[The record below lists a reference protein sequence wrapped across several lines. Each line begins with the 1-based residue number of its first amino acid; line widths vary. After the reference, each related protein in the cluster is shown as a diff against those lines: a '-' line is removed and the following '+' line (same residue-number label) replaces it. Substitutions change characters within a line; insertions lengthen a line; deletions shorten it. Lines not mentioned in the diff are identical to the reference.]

1 MCRVRTV
8 GPWRT
13 PWSAG
18 VGPRSGCVVHES
30 VGVGHAGA
38 GRGHRRWFVSRADL
52 PAWWPAAV
60 PFRGSCQPGGRPV
73 FVYDVSRPGIGPGQR
88 HGRRPPHSTYATRSK
103 GNIPCPPDNTATARC
118 RCSCATYPGPVSAQ
132 VSGMVASC
140 STRRMR
146 RVPRGTS
153 RAPRATHG
161 DGPVLV
167 FVCDVS
173 RPRPRYQPR
182 PAAWPPPAPP
192 DAYDAFQR
200 NTRAPRTTPRR
211 PGCLVPLGSSR
222 PGVPPAAT
230 GRAPPAPETTRDRS
244 SRSAT
249 PGGPE
254 APPPTG
260 QTAPIQRA
268 RTTIPAHTGPRR
280 GGCSMSVPGAMILG

>member
-8 GPWRT
+8 GSWRT

-88 HGRRPPHSTYATRSK
+88 HGRRPPHPTYATRSK
-103 GNIPCPPDNTATARC
+103 RNIPCTAGDTRRRPGAGVRVRC
-118 RCSCATYPGPVSAQ
+118 IPAPAPVSAQ
-132 VSGMVASC
+132 ASGMAAAR
-140 STRRMR
+140 STRRIR
-146 RVPRGTS
+146 RAPRGT
-153 RAPRATHG
+153 P
-161 DGPVLV
+161 
-167 FVCDVS
+167 
-173 RPRPRYQPR
+173 
-182 PAAWPPPAPP
+182 
-192 DAYDAFQR
+192 
-200 NTRAPRTTPRR
+200 RAPRTTPRR

-230 GRAPPAPETTRDRS
+230 GRAPRHRRQPVIGHPV
-244 SRSAT
+244 
-249 PGGPE
+249 
-254 APPPTG
+254 PPPRVDLKPLHPPDRQPPYSVREPRSRPTPALG
-260 QTAPIQRA
+260 VGGA
-268 RTTIPAHTGPRR
+268 RCRCR
-280 GGCSMSVPGAMILG
+280 VR